1 MIEVIGNGDGTLLV
15 CNEESKL
22 MGMDGNRRLNGDV
35 IAGPFFVVGTD
46 GENFRSLTD
55 AEVEPIQTALCGG
68 RGHFPGGSAGAYGL
82 YLFRMV
88 KQKMEVTTMKIKAQ
102 IDRMVGENNRI
113 KAYASVILGGEYVV
127 RDIAVMD
134 SKNGLFA
141 RMPYRSYKD
150 RNGDM
155 KYSDTVF
162 AMNETSRNAINDAVL
177 AAYEQRLHMEQDEA
191 PDVEESIDESPGMVH
206 SM

>member
-1 MIEVIGNGDGTLLV
+1 
-15 CNEESKL
+15 
-22 MGMDGNRRLNGDV
+22 
-35 IAGPFFVVGTD
+35 
-46 GENFRSLTD
+46 
-55 AEVEPIQTALCGG
+55 
-68 RGHFPGGSAGAYGL
+68 
-82 YLFRMV
+82 
-88 KQKMEVTTMKIKAQ
+88 MKIKAQ

-177 AAYEQRLHMEQDEA
+177 AAYEQRLHMEQDES
-191 PDVEESIDESPGMVH
+191 PDMEESIRGDQHETTQNIRAPPCRLASDKPCRMRHKNGTACAYRTACYCIVRCCAVGADTIQH
-206 SM
+206 IGRRCPS

>member
-1 MIEVIGNGDGTLLV
+1 
-15 CNEESKL
+15 
-22 MGMDGNRRLNGDV
+22 
-35 IAGPFFVVGTD
+35 
-46 GENFRSLTD
+46 
-55 AEVEPIQTALCGG
+55 
-68 RGHFPGGSAGAYGL
+68 
-82 YLFRMV
+82 
-88 KQKMEVTTMKIKAQ
+88 MKIKAQ

-162 AMNETSRNAINDAVL
+162 AMNETSRNAINAAVL
-177 AAYEQRLHMEQDEA
+177 AAYEQRLHMELTQKERKSLKIFNTKNA
-191 PDVEESIDESPGMVH
+191 FYNFVWFQCIFRLRAARKSMWQAAKPATGCIASISFIR
-206 SM
+206 